1 MDSIV
6 EGALLWEPSAAL
18 RQDCTLT
25 RYVRELEKQGA
36 EPVSDYNALW
46 LWSVDHI
53 DAFWRSIASFFE
65 VGLSTPY
72 ETAIVTGEMP
82 RACWFTGATINY
94 TEQVFRQA
102 SATHPAL
109 VFKRETGPLVE
120 LSWAELERSVAAIA
134 AALRTMGV
142 QVGDMVAGYVPN
154 SPEAVIAFLACA
166 SIGAVWSSCSPDMGT
181 AGVTDRFAQI
191 APKVL
196 FAVDGY
202 RYGGKP
208 FDRTAVLTELRATLP
223 SLTHIILIPYLDPE
237 CEGTAV
243 GGATLWPDLMRIES
257 PLQCVQLP
265 FEHPLWVLFSSGTTG
280 LPKPMVQGHGGIV
293 LEHLKLLAL
302 HHDLRP
308 GDRFFWLTTTGWM
321 MWNLLV
327 SGLLV
332 GSTVVLYDGSPGFP
346 DLGALW
352 SLAEEADLTLF
363 GAGAAFYAS
372 CMKAGLQPGHDH
384 VLSKLRT
391 VGSTGSPLSAEGFQ
405 WIYQQVKQDVML
417 ASVSGGT
424 DICGA
429 FVGPCP
435 WLPVYAGVIQ
445 CRCLGAAV
453 AALDDQGAS
462 LIEEVGELVV
472 TRPMPSMPLYFW
484 NDPGD
489 QRYRESY
496 FEMYPG
502 LWRHGD
508 WIRITRAGGA
518 VIYGRSDATINRQG
532 IRMGTSEIYRV
543 VEQLDE
549 VLDSLVVDLEWL
561 GRESFMPLFVVL
573 RPGQDL
579 DDGLS
584 RKINGTIRHA
594 LSPRYV
600 PSRIFAIP
608 EVPRT
613 SSGKKL
619 ELPVKRILM
628 GVPIDKAAN
637 PDAMS
642 NPASLGWFQALA
654 LELGY
659 ASKASE

>member
-1 MDSIV
+1 
-6 EGALLWEPSAAL
+6 
-18 RQDCTLT
+18 
-25 RYVRELEKQGA
+25 
-36 EPVSDYNALW
+36 
-46 LWSVDHI
+46 
-53 DAFWRSIASFFE
+53 
-65 VGLSTPY
+65 
-72 ETAIVTGEMP
+72 
-82 RACWFTGATINY
+82 
-94 TEQVFRQA
+94 
-102 SATHPAL
+102 
-109 VFKRETGPLVE
+109 
-120 LSWAELERSVAAIA
+120 
-134 AALRTMGV
+134 
-142 QVGDMVAGYVPN
+142 
-154 SPEAVIAFLACA
+154 
-166 SIGAVWSSCSPDMGT
+166 
-181 AGVTDRFAQI
+181 
-191 APKVL
+191 
-196 FAVDGY
+196 
-202 RYGGKP
+202 
-208 FDRTAVLTELRATLP
+208 
-223 SLTHIILIPYLDPE
+223 
-237 CEGTAV
+237 
-243 GGATLWPDLMRIES
+243 
-257 PLQCVQLP
+257 
-265 FEHPLWVLFSSGTTG
+265 
-280 LPKPMVQGHGGIV
+280 
-293 LEHLKLLAL
+293 
-302 HHDLRP
+302 
-308 GDRFFWLTTTGWM
+308 M

-332 GSTVVLYDGSPGFP
+332 GSTIGLYDGSPGFP
-346 DLGALW
+346 DLGTLW
-352 SLAEEADLTLF
+352 SLAEEAEVTLF

-372 CMKAGLQPGHDH
+372 CMKAGLQPGNDH
-384 VLSKLRT
+384 RLSRLRT

-424 DICGA
+424 DVCGA

-453 AALDDQGAS
+453 AAFDDQGTT

-484 NDPGD
+484 NDPGE

-502 LWRHGD
+502 VWRHGD
-508 WIRITRAGGA
+508 WIRITRDGGA

-579 DDGLS
+579 DDGLA
-584 RKINGTIRHA
+584 RKINGTIRQA

-600 PSRIFAIP
+600 PSRIWAVP

-654 LELGY
+654 EELDHT
-659 ASKASE
+659 SKVSP